1 MQRKVQHVV
10 VLPGNENRQTPKLLT
25 DSAVANIQH
34 WTFSKPPMAPY
45 IEVIVYDYEDDPSL
59 PPSGGPK
66 RLPALTKVVF
76 DLPDHVRISM
86 NTPIVEP
93 GESKERP

>member
-1 MQRKVQHVV
+1 
-10 VLPGNENRQTPKLLT
+10 
-25 DSAVANIQH
+25 
-34 WTFSKPPMAPY
+34 
-45 IEVIVYDYEDDPSL
+45 VIVCDYEDDPSL

-66 RLPALTKVVF
+66 RLPALTTVVF

-86 NTPIVEP
+86 NAPIVEP